1 MTLIWGCCFFDLWLL
16 LLDLRLLLL
25 DSRLLLLDLWAP
37 LLPWLHFDLGS
48 VTPPSSVLPTI
59 HPDSRSNIEVYCM
72 QIEIVLFWDGVSTP
86 CGKSPKMKHNCNYIF
101 HNIQSLVFSPG
112 CHNDCLDAMRIR
124 EVGKYP
130 SCEPANKKMWACGQN
145 CRHYFENHIP
155 SSHFWSEHPR
165 LKSNLS
171 TPMRLFIWAID
182 FTQR

>member
-1 MTLIWGCCFFDLWLL
+1 MVVAPWFEVFAPWFMGTVVALIALWFGLSHSYKLCASYNPPWQSLQHWGIFYVSRNCFI
-16 LLDLRLLLL
+16 
-25 DSRLLLLDLWAP
+25 
-37 LLPWLHFDLGS
+37 LGWS
-48 VTPPSSVLPTI
+48 I
-59 HPDSRSNIEVYCM
+59 CAMWE
-72 QIEIVLFWDGVSTP
+72 
-86 CGKSPKMKHNCNYIF
+86 KPKNEACCNYIF
-101 HNIQSLVFSPG
+101 LDIQSLLFCLG

-130 SCEPANKKMWACGQN
+130 SCEPANKKMWAREQN

-171 TPMRLFIWAID
+171 TPMRLFIWGID

>member
-1 MTLIWGCCFFDLWLL
+1 MGLCLMTILEEWISALASFTCW
-16 LLDLRLLLL
+16 
-25 DSRLLLLDLWAP
+25 LLLLDLWAP

-48 VTPPSSVLPTI
+48 LTPPSSVLPTI
-59 HPDSRSNIEVYCM
+59 HHDIRSNIEVYCKYS
-72 QIEIVLFWDGVSTP
+72 FDD
-86 CGKSPKMKHNCNYIF
+86 
-101 HNIQSLVFSPG
+101 IQSLLFSLG

-171 TPMRLFIWAID
+171 TPMRLFIWGID

>member
-1 MTLIWGCCFFDLWLL
+1 MWLL
-16 LLDLRLLLL
+16 LFDLRLLRFAPWFVGTVVA
-25 DSRLLLLDLWAP
+25 SIALWFELTHSSKLCASYNP
-37 LLPWLHFDLGS
+37 PWQSLQHWGIFYVRRNCFYFGMEYLRH
-48 VTPPSSVLPTI
+48 V
-59 HPDSRSNIEVYCM
+59 
-72 QIEIVLFWDGVSTP
+72 
-86 CGKSPKMKHNCNYIF
+86 GKAD
-101 HNIQSLVFSPG
+101 IQSLLFCLG

-130 SCEPANKKMWACGQN
+130 SCEPANKKMWAREQN

-171 TPMRLFIWAID
+171 TPMRLFIWGIA